1 AARVEGPSKRI
12 DSALTQYER
21 GGFSRKGCPASC
33 GSSQWLCTLMRHAM
47 SASRGSSGVQVP
59 RSSVPSSHIGARARS
74 TTKIHPR
81 VPVVVSERMTSISSS
96 AGAGSGAMFRVR
108 RPAAAQC
115 QPLLEPRSPHRPDTQ
130 AESGPPPEN
139 ILRGLSEFDA
149 AQVIGLALVQ
159 LRQQLLA
166 EIGHRAGA
174 AKDVLHASAVRMGV
188 PVSQRGG
195 KPWIGALHAAQESAI
210 GAARQVASRK
220 QCAGGPG
227 SGGRAELARQHVD
240 RALGELAVG
249 RDLAA
254 EDREERTGMP
264 VELERVV
271 ARDARGVS
279 RVIVQEGTHSA
290 IAPYHVLG
298 LYGLGEVA
306 ADSGAEI
313 GDFLGVDAHG
323 TRVTRVLDIRGAD
336 EREVALVGNGKHDP
350 VIVILEK
357 IGKAMRVEPWHD
369 DVAALDQPDRVAYA
383 YRRGLLRKA
392 AHPGPGR
399 VDHRPRQ
406 DPQGS

>member
-1 AARVEGPSKRI
+1 
-12 DSALTQYER
+12 
-21 GGFSRKGCPASC
+21 
-33 GSSQWLCTLMRHAM
+33 
-47 SASRGSSGVQVP
+47 
-59 RSSVPSSHIGARARS
+59 
-74 TTKIHPR
+74 
-81 VPVVVSERMTSISSS
+81 
-96 AGAGSGAMFRVR
+96 
-108 RPAAAQC
+108 
-115 QPLLEPRSPHRPDTQ
+115 
-130 AESGPPPEN
+130 N
-139 ILRGLSEFDA
+139 ILRGQGELLPAE
-149 AQVIGLALVQ
+149 VVGLALVQ
-159 LRQQLLA
+159 LRQQLPA
-166 EIGHRAGA
+166 EIGQRAGA
-174 AKDVLHASAVRMGV
+174 AQDALDTSAVCMGI

-195 KPWIGALHAAQESAI
+195 KPRIGALQAAQESGI
-210 GAARQVASRK
+210 GATRQVASWK
-220 QCAGGPG
+220 QRAGSPG
-227 SGGRAELARQHVD
+227 SRPRAELASQHVD

-254 EDREERTGMP
+254 EDRQERTGVA
-264 VELERVV
+264 VELESVV
-271 ARDARGVS
+271 ARDARRVS
-279 RVIVQEGTHSA
+279 YVIIQEGTHSA